1 MGSGGSRGWWTSLR
15 PRPRGKGPRSAPPPP
30 RKEAQPCLLLT
41 LWCKPVHMCVC
52 VCARARAHAQA
63 HVCAKLLQSCP
74 TPCDPMDSRLLCPW
88 DSPGKNTG
96 VGCHFLLQGIFP
108 AWGSNR
114 RLLCLL
120 RWQADS
126 LSLAPLGKSHLPL
139 SLWSQA
145 RPGLVTKAWFTSP
158 GTGRH
163 TLSPDGTWAQP
174 R

>member
-1 MGSGGSRGWWTSLR
+1 MDK
-15 PRPRGKGPRSAPPPP
+15 PQAPPSGQ
-30 RKEAQPCLLLT
+30 RAQVCPTPAPKGSPALLAADPL
-41 LWCKPVHMCVC
+41 VQARAYVCVC

-120 RWQADS
+120 RWQAGS